1 MCKNRLLS
9 RRSQYRVMR
18 ELEKN
23 LKKIAGR
30 LLAERTTYL
39 KSLGIDHFED
49 TDLLKG
55 GHMSLRELG
64 RKLFVM

>member
-1 MCKNRLLS
+1 
-9 RRSQYRVMR
+9 MR